1 MAEDKTQPKEAQHVV
16 QARNEL
22 ANAIALGQDTTA
34 AVKRLDAAGIDGEE
48 ALEQAQLAYDV
59 ATAGTVRT

>member
-1 MAEDKTQPKEAQHVV
+1 MAEDKRQAKEAQHVV

-48 ALEQAQLAYDV
+48 ALEQAQLAYEV